1 VDRVE
6 QGRGGGEAA
15 VARKG
20 GQQAVLVLACCVR
33 SRFGAAA
40 HAHRSTG
47 LDHCNRGLALAKSDE
62 ALYAQG
68 SSFRKTMLSCSHA
81 LLCRRDSTL
90 HWRKQKS
97 VQPARYSLT
106 TIVESGEQLLRKSAW
121 AEMKDLVREA
131 KAVVKIS
138 SFQIIVAQGVT
149 GSFPWSVLAFA
160 PMWLELMGFT
170 HNRTGLLMITFA
182 LASSLGGLLGG
193 NMGDHFATCFP
204 NFGQI
209 VLS

>member
-1 VDRVE
+1 
-6 QGRGGGEAA
+6 
-15 VARKG
+15 
-20 GQQAVLVLACCVR
+20 
-33 SRFGAAA
+33 
-40 HAHRSTG
+40 
-47 LDHCNRGLALAKSDE
+47 
-62 ALYAQG
+62 
-68 SSFRKTMLSCSHA
+68 
-81 LLCRRDSTL
+81 L